1 MGGGG
6 ETGDIILEP
15 GYQLQC
21 VGREREAVWQCGSV
35 AIIFRSNEL
44 DNMMTVR

>member
-1 MGGGG
+1 MGREERG
-6 ETGDIILEP
+6 ERGDIILEP
-15 GYQLQC
+15 DYQLQC
-21 VGREREAVWQCGSV
+21 VGREAVWQCGSV